1 MMGYLI
7 PFALTQTY
15 SGTLRETGETIVP
28 MKAGIVAF
36 FANLLL
42 DYSLIFG
49 KFGFPE
55 LGVRGAAIATV
66 IARIA
71 EVAVVMAWAH
81 SHTAE
86 KPFIRGVYRS
96 FHVPMDLVKEVI
108 KKGTPLL
115 LNETLWAG
123 GMAMLVR
130 CYSSRGLVVVAG
142 INIATTL
149 SNMFSIVYIAMGS
162 AIGIILG
169 QLLGAGKM
177 EEAVDTDRKL
187 IFFSVASCLGVAIL
201 MIIVS
206 PFFPQIYNTSDDVKY
221 IAAWII
227 RVLAVCMPLNAFMN
241 STYFTLRSG
250 GKTIVTFLFD
260 SFYIWVVD
268 IPAAILLINYTDWNV
283 ILVYFL
289 VQMMEIVKCII
300 GYVLVKKGVW
310 LNNMTIKAAN
320 S

>member
-1 MMGYLI
+1 
-7 PFALTQTY
+7 
-15 SGTLRETGETIVP
+15 

-187 IFFSVASCLGVAIL
+187 ISVSYTHL
-201 MIIVS
+201 
-206 PFFPQIYNTSDDVKY
+206 
-221 IAAWII
+221 
-227 RVLAVCMPLNAFMN
+227 
-241 STYFTLRSG
+241 TLP
-250 GKTIVTFLFD
+250 T
-260 SFYIWVVD
+260 
-268 IPAAILLINYTDWNV
+268 
-283 ILVYFL
+283 
-289 VQMMEIVKCII
+289 
-300 GYVLVKKGVW
+300 
-310 LNNMTIKAAN
+310 KA
-320 S
+320 